1 MSQKKERYIAVCA
14 AGVDEEY
21 NDVFLHAFSDYAKK
35 FHFKCLFFYS
45 FSPLY
50 DMVTHDKGEKN
61 IYELINYDL
70 IDGLVIL
77 SQTIKTASCI
87 EEVIERTRKKGIPI
101 ISIDSPLSFEGCY
114 HIRFDYEKSMK
125 DMITHLIEVHHAERI
140 NFIAGIKGNEYSEQ
154 RLEAYRKTLCAHNI
168 PVEEER
174 IGYGDFWF
182 GPTRKVIERF
192 LACDLPFPQA
202 IVCANDSMAI
212 TAYDC
217 LIEAGY
223 RIPEDVMLTGFDG
236 ILEALYHIPPITTAK
251 YDIPKMANAACQLL
265 YDLFQGIPREETE
278 LVSSKLMLNGTCGCE
293 THAPAQQNNL
303 IRELQFK
310 IERSNSFDT
319 KQMRMI
325 AGLTEHNSFQELFDR
340 LKLYAEDLPNGHL
353 ALCITDN
360 FLTDEEFSDIL
371 EESNIRQRSG
381 YSSRMDE
388 MLYRCHD
395 EWMGITDFPTK
406 QLLPH
411 LDDILEDCGALIFFP
426 LHVQEQMIGY
436 AALSYDEQLPSMS
449 QYYLFCTNVSISLEI
464 IKSHRR
470 QQTIIQNLENKYV
483 HDPLTGLLNRRGFYQ
498 KVMRIYSHCVEVEQ
512 PIMIISI
519 DLNGLKPINDTY
531 GHADGDIA
539 ISTVGKALLHAAG
552 NGEVCARFGGDEF
565 VVAGAV
571 SGNEDVEKYI
581 TSVKQYMDV
590 FNETSGKP
598 YNISASFG
606 CLAAVPNPSITLDEF
621 IRQADERMYAEKA
634 KHHLSRG
641 R

>member
-1 MSQKKERYIAVCA
+1 MSENKDRKIAVCA

-21 NDVFLHAFSDYAKK
+21 NDVFLSVFSECAKK
-35 FHFKCLFFYS
+35 YRFKSLYFYS
-45 FSPLY
+45 FSPLF
-50 DMVTHDKGEKN
+50 DMILHDQGEKK
-61 IYELINYDL
+61 IFDLINFDL
-70 IDGLVIL
+70 IDGLIIL
-77 SQTIKTASCI
+77 SQTIKIPACI
-87 EEVIERTRKKGIPI
+87 EEIIDSARKKDIPV
-101 ISIDSPLSFEGCY
+101 ISIDSPLQFKDCY
-114 HIRFDYEKSMK
+114 NIRFNYEKSMEK
-125 DMITHLIEVHHAERI
+125 IVTHIIEEHHAERI

-154 RLEAYRKTLCAHNI
+154 RLNAYRKVLQEHNI
-168 PVEEER
+168 PVEEDR

-182 GPTRKVIERF
+182 GPTQEAVQRF
-192 LACDLPFPQA
+192 LDSELPFPQA
-202 IVCANDSMAI
+202 IICANDTMAI
-212 TAYDC
+212 TAYET
-217 LIEAGY
+217 LTAAGY

-236 ILEALYHIPPITTAK
+236 ILETLYHIPPIATAK
-251 YDIPKMANAACQLL
+251 HDIPSMADAACELL
-265 YDLFQGIPREETE
+265 HDIFQGISREDTL
-278 LVSSKLMLNGTCGCE
+278 LVDSKMLLTGTCGCK
-293 THAPAQQNNL
+293 THTLIQQNNL
-303 IRELQFK
+303 IRKLQFK
-310 IERSNSFDT
+310 NERSRDFDT

-325 AGLTEHNSFQELFDR
+325 AELTEHNSFQELFDR
-340 LKLYAEDLPNGHL
+340 LKLYSEDLPNRHF
-353 ALCITDN
+353 ALCITDD
-360 FLTDEEFSDIL
+360 FLTEEEFSDIL
-371 EESNIRQRSG
+371 EESNIHQRNG

-388 MLYRCHD
+388 MLYRFHD

-406 QLLPH
+406 NLLAR
-411 LDDILEDCGALIFFP
+411 LDDVLEDCGSLIFFP
-426 LHVQEQMIGY
+426 LHVQEQVIGY
-436 AALSYDEQLPSMS
+436 AAFSYDQELPSMS
-449 QYYLFCTNVSISLEI
+449 QYYLFCTNVSLSLEI

-498 KVMRIYSHCVEVEQ
+498 KVTRIYTHCIETEQ

-539 ISTVGKALLHAAG
+539 ISTVGKALLRAAK
-552 NGEVCARFGGDEF
+552 NGEICARFGGDEF

-571 SGNEDVEKYI
+571 SCDEDAQEYI
-581 TSVKQYMDV
+581 NCVKQHMDL

-598 YNISASFG
+598 YKISASFG

>member
-1 MSQKKERYIAVCA
+1 MSENKERIIAVCA

-21 NDVFLHAFSDYAKK
+21 NEAFLSAFAECAKK
-35 FHFKCLFFYS
+35 LHYKSLFFHS

-50 DMVTHDKGEKN
+50 DMIPHDKGERK
-61 IYELINYDL
+61 IYDLINFDL

-77 SQTIKTASCI
+77 SQSVKSAPCI
-87 EEVIERTRKKGIPI
+87 QEIIDRARKKDIPV
-101 ISIDSPLSFEGCY
+101 ISIDSPLQFDGCY
-114 HIRFDYEKSMK
+114 HIRFNYEKAMEK
-125 DMITHLIEVHHAERI
+125 IVTHVIEEHHAEHI
-140 NFIAGIKGNEYSEQ
+140 NFIAGFKGNEYSEQ
-154 RLEAYRKTLCAHNI
+154 RLNAYRKVLQAHNI

-182 GPTRKVIERF
+182 GPTQKAVEEFITS
-192 LACDLPFPQA
+192 DLPFPQA

-212 TAYDC
+212 TAYEY
-217 LIEAGY
+217 LTKAGY
-223 RIPEDVMLTGFDG
+223 RIPEDVILTGFDG
-236 ILEALYHIPPITTAK
+236 ILEALYHIPPIATAK
-251 YDIPKMANAACQLL
+251 HDITNIANAACKLL
-265 YDLFQGIPREETE
+265 HDLYQEIPCENII
-278 LVSSKLMLNGTCGCE
+278 LVDSLLLMNGTCGCV
-293 THAPAQQNNL
+293 TNTLSQQNDL
-303 IRELQFK
+303 IRRLQFK
-310 IERSNSFDT
+310 IERGINFDT

-325 AGLTEHNSFQELFDR
+325 AGLTEHNSFQELFER
-340 LKLYAEDLPNGHL
+340 LKLYAEDLPNHHFS
-353 ALCITDN
+353 LCIADN
-360 FLTDEEFSDIL
+360 FLTEEEFSDIL
-371 EESNIRQRSG
+371 EESSTRKRSG

-395 EWMGITDFPTK
+395 EWMGITDFPTND
-406 QLLPH
+406 LLPH
-411 LDDILEDCGALIFFP
+411 LDDVLTDCSSVIFFP
-426 LHVQEQMIGY
+426 LHVQEQIIGY
-436 AALSYDEQLPSMS
+436 AAFSYDQELPSMS
-449 QYYLFCTNVSISLEI
+449 QYYLFCTNVSLSLEI
-464 IKSHRR
+464 VKSHRR

-498 KVMRIYSHCVEVEQ
+498 KVTRVYNHCIEAEQ

-539 ISTVGKALLHAAG
+539 ISTIGKALLRAAK

-571 SGNEDVEKYI
+571 SCDEDTQEYI
-581 TSVKQYMDV
+581 NCVKQHMDL

-598 YNISASFG
+598 YKISASFG
-606 CLAAVPNPSITLDEF
+606 CLAAVPNSSITLDEF